1 MTSFKDSL
9 INILVIV
16 KNISLDIF
24 MTFAPATNYV
34 FQALTFRKTKSS
46 KGFSSFLCLVTI
58 LAHTTKIFYWFGER
72 YKYTLLAQSILV
84 IIILLY
90 ILHLFLKYKEKPE
103 VSTPSTVSINK
114 EIINKKE
121 KVKKCIYS
129 VVSCKETF
137 NPYLIWRWDKL
148 IEFYKFYFFIIL
160 VMSLCLLIFGVENK
174 IFAKIIGYINLILE
188 MLCSLPQIIEMYKT
202 KNQRNISKIMVI
214 FWFSG
219 NILKI
224 YYNYYNNSPFILLI
238 GSCIQVF
245 FNTILI
251 GQLIY
256 YYQRNKK
263 ESLTKMIPKTKE
275 VNITELV
282 DNPEETSRSFTTMK
296 KKKKKIED
304 IIDNFN
310 IVNKN

>member
-1 MTSFKDSL
+1 
-9 INILVIV
+9 
-16 KNISLDIF
+16 

-72 YKYTLLAQSILV
+72 YKYTLLVQSILV
-84 IIILLY
+84 IIILFY

-103 VSTPSTVSINK
+103 VSNPSTVSINK
-114 EIINKKE
+114 EIISKKE

-174 IFAKIIGYINLILE
+174 IFSQILGYINLILE

-224 YYNYYNNSPFILLI
+224 YYNYYNNSPLILLI

-245 FNTILI
+245 FNIILI

-296 KKKKKIED
+296 KKKIED
-304 IIDNFN
+304 VIDNFN